1 MSCRKI
7 NLNKSVIL
15 LFILFVLVPNAF
27 SFSSNDVLVNPIKD
41 TFTVDSN
48 DKSVQYNITIL
59 KPGDYILDFS
69 SFGFDWFVSTI
80 PQNLMFSEFN
90 VDHNLTFTLKAT
102 LVKQLQPKIYAYV
115 LSIKNIKTNEQINVP
130 IKAIILPS
138 ATSNKTYPLVV
149 RIITGISKTEV
160 LPDDQVKLDVLIENK
175 NPRNV
180 GKVILTIKSKI
191 FNLTK
196 NYYLKP
202 RTRNAKITDYKK
214 YEVFTIHIPNKIL
227 PQDIPI
233 EVKINYAN
241 QTYVKHYSLDVEPF
255 RNSYSTILP
264 SYIKWFN
271 FPVVKIL
278 NISLVNKGN
287 VEKNFFQ
294 KIKLGFFDKFV
305 TTDLNQTNSTIIL
318 NETIPPYS
326 ERHHYVV
333 IDYRPLVIST
343 LVLILAILGL
353 ILLYYFTRAPIIFHK
368 SLERYY
374 FKAGYLYLVLNLTI
388 KNRSRKT
395 LKNVVIKEYLPA
407 ASEPVIDDLYLSP
420 KTAKTKKG
428 ILLKWELNELE
439 PKDERLLVYKVKFK
453 LRIFGGVKFSPSEL
467 YYVKGNKTYKLIS
480 NELFVKL

>member
-318 NETIPPYS
+318 N
-326 ERHHYVV
+326 
-333 IDYRPLVIST
+333 
-343 LVLILAILGL
+343 
-353 ILLYYFTRAPIIFHK
+353 
-368 SLERYY
+368 
-374 FKAGYLYLVLNLTI
+374 
-388 KNRSRKT
+388 
-395 LKNVVIKEYLPA
+395 
-407 ASEPVIDDLYLSP
+407 
-420 KTAKTKKG
+420 
-428 ILLKWELNELE
+428 
-439 PKDERLLVYKVKFK
+439 
-453 LRIFGGVKFSPSEL
+453 
-467 YYVKGNKTYKLIS
+467 
-480 NELFVKL
+480 